1 MDCRNNVIAI
11 AFSLDLTPQENP
23 LLIPLSKLMKM
34 EYLILYREASRY
46 HLYLYLIYIMAYGV
60 PLNVELSFWKREI
73 NFSF

>member
-46 HLYLYLIYIMAYGV
+46 HLYLCLIYMVWRTLECGI
-60 PLNVELSFWKREI
+60 ELLEKR
-73 NFSF
+73 NQF

>member
-23 LLIPLSKLMKM
+23 LLIPLSKVMKM

-46 HLYLYLIYIMAYGV
+46 HLYLYLIYIMWRTLECGI
-60 PLNVELSFWKREI
+60 ELLEKR
-73 NFSF
+73 NQF